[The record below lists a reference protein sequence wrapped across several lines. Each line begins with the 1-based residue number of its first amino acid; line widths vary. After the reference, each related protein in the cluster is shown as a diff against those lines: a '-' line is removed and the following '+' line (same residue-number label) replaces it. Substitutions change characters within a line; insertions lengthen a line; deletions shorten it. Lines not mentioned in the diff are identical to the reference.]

1 MLHSPLKTALAY
13 ECFQDQASSTLALPS
28 DHKLKTKGTGKQR
41 VQEQVMMTVK
51 RQKQKSS
58 VSSSVGHSNR
68 GSMYDGLSDGYGYG
82 TSRGSYYTKTQTGSS
97 NWGYPLYN
105 GTLKRDAESRRYS
118 SYSQMEGWASRAHS
132 KAVSP
137 RAGSDYC
144 FVHNIKS
151 SRSEP
156 DLYCEPPR
164 GTLRR
169 AQGSARAEHKATLN
183 RHSIYSSCS
192 TQQGTSRTSKKMPAR
207 ALSCPSSVCP
217 VSVPC
222 LSHISPVLHAHV
234 LCLSH
239 ISPGVPCSCPM
250 SVPCLSC
257 APHSCPMSVP
267 VSPGTPCSRPV
278 PVPVSPGQVYR
289 LGGIAKLVELLRS
302 QNQNVQRAAA
312 GALRNLVFKNPTNK
326 METRRQNGI
335 RECVSLLR
343 RTGNTEIQKQLTG
356 LLWNLSSTD
365 ELKEELIQEALP
377 VLTDCVIIPFSGWS
391 DGSCNRTREIIDP
404 EVFFNATGCLS
415 PAHPLSSLSP
425 AVLLGVFLRN
435 LSSAD
440 MGRQTMRNYPGLID
454 SVMTYAQNC
463 VASNRPDDKSVENCI
478 CILHNLSYRL
488 DAEVPNKYT
497 QLNHMARSVYMDKT
511 LTGCFNSRSG
521 KMENDEYGV
530 PLPEEDFK
538 PKGPSWLYHSD
549 AIRTYLSLMD
559 QSKKDATLEA
569 CAGALQNLTAS
580 RGLMSNAMSQLI
592 GLKEKGLPRIARLLQ
607 SNSSEVVRSGASLL
621 SNMSRHPVL
630 HKTMAHQVLPDV
642 SRLLSFQSGNTSSYG
657 EIMTSA
663 CYTLRNLIMSNPHL
677 GKSYLSSN
685 LINNVVSL
693 CRNGSCPKAAEAA
706 RLLLTDLWSNRELQS
721 VLKQVRTA
729 LLFLGV
735 RNSPG
740 LFNSQSGE
748 LGKVLIL

>member
-58 VSSSVGHSNR
+58 VSSSMGHSNR
-68 GSMYDGLSDGYGYG
+68 GSMYDSLADGYGYG
-82 TSRGSYYTKTQTGSS
+82 TSRGSYYAKTQTGNS

-105 GTLKRDAESRRYS
+105 GTLKRDVENRRYS
-118 SYSQMEGWASRAHS
+118 SYSQMEGWGSKHYS
-132 KAVSP
+132 KAAVCSP
-137 RAGSDYC
+137 ARAGSDYC
-144 FVHNIKS
+144 FVQNIKS

-164 GTLRR
+164 GTLRKT
-169 AQGSARAEHKATLN
+169 QMGSRAEHKATLN
-183 RHSIYSSCS
+183 RQSIYSSCS
-192 TQQGTSRTSKKMPAR
+192 TQQGTTRTSKKMPAR
-207 ALSCPSSVCP
+207 ALSCPSSNKADVVYAQPMMSSKQDVVYGQAQSSSKICGDEIDGGTMTIQKAIQ
-217 VSVPC
+217 
-222 LSHISPVLHAHV
+222 L
-234 LCLSH
+234 LCSSDDKYQAMGAYYLQHTCFQDES
-239 ISPGVPCSCPM
+239 
-250 SVPCLSC
+250 
-257 APHSCPMSVP
+257 AK
-267 VSPGTPCSRPV
+267 
-278 PVPVSPGQVYR
+278 QEVYR

-302 QNQNVQRAAA
+302 TNQNVQRAAA
-312 GALRNLVFKNPTNK
+312 GALRNLVFRNPTNK
-326 METRRQNGI
+326 IETRRQNGI

-391 DGSCNRTREIIDP
+391 DGGCNRTREIIDP
-404 EVFFNATGCLS
+404 EVFFNATGC
-415 PAHPLSSLSP
+415 
-425 AVLLGVFLRN
+425 LRN

-530 PLPEEDFK
+530 PLPEEDYK

-549 AIRTYLSLMD
+549 AIRTYLSLMEH
-559 QSKKDATLEA
+559 SKKDATLEA

-592 GLKEKGLPRIARLLQ
+592 GMKEKGLPRIARLLQ

-621 SNMSRHPVL
+621 SNMSRHPIL

-642 SRLLSFQSGNTSSYG
+642 SRLLSFQSGNTNSYG

-663 CYTLRNLIMSNPHL
+663 CYTLRNLILSNPHL
-677 GKSYLSSN
+677 GKSYLTSN
-685 LINNVVSL
+685 MLNNVVSL

-721 VLKQVRTA
+721 VLKQQGFDKNMMGSLAGTTFRT
-729 LLFLGV
+729 LSSRF
-735 RNSPG
+735 
-740 LFNSQSGE
+740 
-748 LGKVLIL
+748 

>member
-207 ALSCPSSVCP
+207 ALSCPSSNKPDVVYAQP
-217 VSVPC
+217 VMSCKQDGVYGQAQTGSKIC
-222 LSHISPVLHAHV
+222 GDEIDAGTMTIQKAIQL
-234 LCLSH
+234 LCSSDDKYQAMGAYYLQHTCFQDES
-239 ISPGVPCSCPM
+239 
-250 SVPCLSC
+250 
-257 APHSCPMSVP
+257 AK
-267 VSPGTPCSRPV
+267 
-278 PVPVSPGQVYR
+278 QEVYR

-404 EVFFNATGCLS
+404 EVFFNATGC
-415 PAHPLSSLSP
+415 
-425 AVLLGVFLRN
+425 LRN

-721 VLKQVRTA
+721 VLKQQGFDKNMMGSLAGTTFRT
-729 LLFLGV
+729 LSSRF
-735 RNSPG
+735 
-740 LFNSQSGE
+740 
-748 LGKVLIL
+748 

>member
-68 GSMYDGLSDGYGYG
+68 GSMYDGLADGYGYG
-82 TSRGSYYTKTQTGSS
+82 TSRGSYYTKTQTGNS

-105 GTLKRDAESRRYS
+105 GTLKREVENRRYS
-118 SYSQMEGWASRAHS
+118 SYSQMEGWGSKHYG
-132 KAVSP
+132 KAVCSP

-144 FVHNIKS
+144 FVQNIKS

-164 GTLRR
+164 GTLRKS
-169 AQGSARAEHKATLN
+169 QVGGRAEHKATLN
-183 RHSIYSSCS
+183 RQSIYSSCS
-192 TQQGTSRTSKKMPAR
+192 TQQGTTRTSKKMPAR
-207 ALSCPSSVCP
+207 ALSCPSSNKPDVVYAQPMMSCKQDAVYGQAQSSSKICGDEIDAGTMTIQKAIQLLCSSDDKYQAMGAYYLQHTCFQDESAKQEKLARIVTQGTVFTLSPQAAVAQVDGVWQDGSSHP
-217 VSVPC
+217 VSSSGC
-222 LSHISPVLHAHV
+222 KLL
-234 LCLSH
+234 
-239 ISPGVPCSCPM
+239 
-250 SVPCLSC
+250 
-257 APHSCPMSVP
+257 
-267 VSPGTPCSRPV
+267 PV
-278 PVPVSPGQVYR
+278 PHKPFSVS
-289 LGGIAKLVELLRS
+289 EL
-302 QNQNVQRAAA
+302 QCQR
-312 GALRNLVFKNPTNK
+312 
-326 METRRQNGI
+326 
-335 RECVSLLR
+335 
-343 RTGNTEIQKQLTG
+343 

-404 EVFFNATGCLS
+404 EVFFNATGC
-415 PAHPLSSLSP
+415 
-425 AVLLGVFLRN
+425 LRN

-642 SRLLSFQSGNTSSYG
+642 SRLLSFQSGNTSSYA

-685 LINNVVSL
+685 MLNNVVSL
-693 CRNGSCPKAAEAA
+693 CRNGVAQKQQRNHFLRDAPKE
-706 RLLLTDLWSNRELQS
+706 R
-721 VLKQVRTA
+721 
-729 LLFLGV
+729 G
-735 RNSPG
+735 
-740 LFNSQSGE
+740 
-748 LGKVLIL
+748 

>member
-68 GSMYDGLSDGYGYG
+68 GSMYDGLADGYGYG
-82 TSRGSYYTKTQTGSS
+82 TSRGSYYTKTQTGNSS
-97 NWGYPLYN
+97 WGYPLYN

-118 SYSQMEGWASRAHS
+118 SYSQMEGWASRAHG
-132 KAVSP
+132 KALCSP

-144 FVHNIKS
+144 FVQNIKS

-164 GTLRR
+164 GTLRK
-169 AQGSARAEHKATLN
+169 AHGGRAEHKATLN
-183 RHSIYSSCS
+183 RQSIYSSCS

-207 ALSCPSSVCP
+207 ALSCPSSNKADVVYAQP
-217 VSVPC
+217 VMSC
-222 LSHISPVLHAHV
+222 KQDGLYGQAQSGSKICGDEIDTGTMTIQKAIQL
-234 LCLSH
+234 LCSSDDKYQAMGAYYLQHTCFQDES
-239 ISPGVPCSCPM
+239 
-250 SVPCLSC
+250 
-257 APHSCPMSVP
+257 AK
-267 VSPGTPCSRPV
+267 
-278 PVPVSPGQVYR
+278 QEVYR

-404 EVFFNATGCLS
+404 EVFFNATGC
-415 PAHPLSSLSP
+415 
-425 AVLLGVFLRN
+425 LRN

-592 GLKEKGLPRIARLLQ
+592 GMKEKGLPRIARLLQ

-685 LINNVVSL
+685 LLNNVVSL

-721 VLKQVRTA
+721 VLKQQGFDKNMMGSLAGTTFRT
-729 LLFLGV
+729 LSSRF
-735 RNSPG
+735 
-740 LFNSQSGE
+740 
-748 LGKVLIL
+748 

>member
-68 GSMYDGLSDGYGYG
+68 GSIYDGLADGYGYG
-82 TSRGSYYTKTQTGSS
+82 TSRGSYYAKTQTGNSS
-97 NWGYPLYN
+97 WGYPLYN
-105 GTLKRDAESRRYS
+105 GTLKRDAENRRYS
-118 SYSQMEGWASRAHS
+118 SYSQMEGWGSKHYS
-132 KAVSP
+132 KAVCSP
-137 RAGSDYC
+137 ARAGSDYC
-144 FVHNIKS
+144 FVQNIKS

-164 GTLRR
+164 GTLRKS
-169 AQGSARAEHKATLN
+169 QVGGRAEHKATLN
-183 RHSIYSSCS
+183 RQSIYSSCS
-192 TQQGTSRTSKKMPAR
+192 TQQGTTRTSKKMPAR
-207 ALSCPSSVCP
+207 ALSCPSSNKPDVVYAQP
-217 VSVPC
+217 VMSCKQDAVYGQAQSSSKIC
-222 LSHISPVLHAHV
+222 GDEIDGGTMTIQKAIQL
-234 LCLSH
+234 LCSSDDKYQAMGAYYLQHTCFQDES
-239 ISPGVPCSCPM
+239 
-250 SVPCLSC
+250 
-257 APHSCPMSVP
+257 AK
-267 VSPGTPCSRPV
+267 
-278 PVPVSPGQVYR
+278 QEVYR

-302 QNQNVQRAAA
+302 TNQNVQRAAA

-326 METRRQNGI
+326 IETRRQNGI

-404 EVFFNATGCLS
+404 EVFFNATGC
-415 PAHPLSSLSP
+415 
-425 AVLLGVFLRN
+425 LRN

-538 PKGPSWLYHSD
+538 PKGPTWLYHSD

-580 RGLMSNAMSQLI
+580 RGLMSSAMSQLI

-642 SRLLSFQSGNTSSYG
+642 SRLLSFQSGNTNSYG

-677 GKSYLSSN
+677 GKSYLTSN
-685 LINNVVSL
+685 MLNNVVSL

-721 VLKQVRTA
+721 VLKQQGFDKNMMGSLAGTTFRT
-729 LLFLGV
+729 LSSRF
-735 RNSPG
+735 
-740 LFNSQSGE
+740 
-748 LGKVLIL
+748 

>member
-68 GSMYDGLSDGYGYG
+68 GSMYDGLADGYGYG
-82 TSRGSYYTKTQTGSS
+82 TSRGSYYTKTQTGNSS
-97 NWGYPLYN
+97 WGYPLYN
-105 GTLKRDAESRRYS
+105 GTLKRDVENRRYS
-118 SYSQMEGWASRAHS
+118 SYSQMEGWGSKHYS
-132 KAVSP
+132 KAVCSP
-137 RAGSDYC
+137 ARPGSDYC
-144 FVHNIKS
+144 FVQNIKS

-164 GTLRR
+164 GTLRKTQK
-169 AQGSARAEHKATLN
+169 AIQLLCSSDDKYQAMGAYYLQHTCFQDESAKQE
-183 RHSIYSSCS
+183 
-192 TQQGTSRTSKKMPAR
+192 
-207 ALSCPSSVCP
+207 
-217 VSVPC
+217 
-222 LSHISPVLHAHV
+222 
-234 LCLSH
+234 
-239 ISPGVPCSCPM
+239 
-250 SVPCLSC
+250 
-257 APHSCPMSVP
+257 
-267 VSPGTPCSRPV
+267 
-278 PVPVSPGQVYR
+278 VYR

-302 QNQNVQRAAA
+302 TNQNVQRAAA

-326 METRRQNGI
+326 IETRRQNGI

-404 EVFFNATGCLS
+404 EVFFNATGCL
-415 PAHPLSSLSP
+415 
-425 AVLLGVFLRN
+425 RN

-488 DAEVPNKYT
+488 DAEVPNRYT

-580 RGLMSNAMSQLI
+580 RGLIYISKQIRINDECFWSSACTLKVSLAVLIPCGLAARALDEGNVDIEMSNAMSQLI

-607 SNSSEVVRSGASLL
+607 SNSSDVVRSGASLL

-642 SRLLSFQSGNTSSYG
+642 SRLLSFQSGNTNSYS

-677 GKSYLSSN
+677 GKSYLTSN
-685 LINNVVSL
+685 MLNNVVSL
-693 CRNGSCPKAAEAA
+693 CRNGWILDERQQRFSSLSDSCGFF
-706 RLLLTDLWSNRELQS
+706 S
-721 VLKQVRTA
+721 
-729 LLFLGV
+729 FLEHP
-735 RNSPG
+735 N
-740 LFNSQSGE
+740 
-748 LGKVLIL
+748 

>member
-68 GSMYDGLSDGYGYG
+68 GSMYDGLADGYGYG
-82 TSRGSYYTKTQTGSS
+82 TSRGSYYTKTQTGNS

-105 GTLKRDAESRRYS
+105 GTLKRDVESRRYS

-132 KAVSP
+132 KALCSP

-144 FVHNIKS
+144 FVQNIKS

-164 GTLRR
+164 GTLRK
-169 AQGSARAEHKATLN
+169 AHGGGRAEHKATLN
-183 RHSIYSSCS
+183 RQSIYSSCS
-192 TQQGTSRTSKKMPAR
+192 TQQGTSRTSKKVPAR
-207 ALSCPSSVCP
+207 ALSCPSSNKPDVVYAQPMMSCKQDG
-217 VSVPC
+217 VYGQAQSSSKVDVKKIAFLEHLEQVDSL
-222 LSHISPVLHAHV
+222 LSQKKICGDEIDAGTMTIQKAIQL
-234 LCLSH
+234 LCSSDDKYQAMGAYYLQHTCFQDES
-239 ISPGVPCSCPM
+239 
-250 SVPCLSC
+250 
-257 APHSCPMSVP
+257 AK
-267 VSPGTPCSRPV
+267 
-278 PVPVSPGQVYR
+278 QEVYR

-326 METRRQNGI
+326 IETRRQNGI

-404 EVFFNATGCLS
+404 EVFFNATGCL
-415 PAHPLSSLSP
+415 
-425 AVLLGVFLRN
+425 RN

-454 SVMTYAQNC
+454 SVMTYTQNC
-463 VASNRPDDKSVENCI
+463 VASSRPDDKSVENCI

-569 CAGALQNLTAS
+569 FMDTSVVPQ
-580 RGLMSNAMSQLI
+580 MSNAMSQLI

-685 LINNVVSL
+685 LLNNVVSL

-721 VLKQVRTA
+721 VLKQQGFDKNMMGSLAGTTFRT
-729 LLFLGV
+729 LSSRF
-735 RNSPG
+735 
-740 LFNSQSGE
+740 
-748 LGKVLIL
+748 

>member
-68 GSMYDGLSDGYGYG
+68 GSMYDGLADGYGYG
-82 TSRGSYYTKTQTGSS
+82 TSRGSYYTKTQTGNSS
-97 NWGYPLYN
+97 WGYPLYN
-105 GTLKRDAESRRYS
+105 GTLKRDVESRRYS

-132 KAVSP
+132 KALCSP
-137 RAGSDYC
+137 RPGSDYC
-144 FVHNIKS
+144 FVQNIKS

-164 GTLRR
+164 GTLRK
-169 AQGSARAEHKATLN
+169 AHGGGRAEHKATLN
-183 RHSIYSSCS
+183 RQSIYSSCS
-192 TQQGTSRTSKKMPAR
+192 TQQGTSRTSKKVPAR
-207 ALSCPSSVCP
+207 ALSCPSSNKPDVVYAQPMMSCKQAG
-217 VSVPC
+217 VYGQAQSSSKIC
-222 LSHISPVLHAHV
+222 GDEIDAGTMTIQKAIQL
-234 LCLSH
+234 LCSSDDKYQAMGAYYLQHTCFQDES
-239 ISPGVPCSCPM
+239 
-250 SVPCLSC
+250 
-257 APHSCPMSVP
+257 AK
-267 VSPGTPCSRPV
+267 
-278 PVPVSPGQVYR
+278 QEVYR

-326 METRRQNGI
+326 IETRRQNGI

-404 EVFFNATGCLS
+404 EVFFNATGCL
-415 PAHPLSSLSP
+415 
-425 AVLLGVFLRN
+425 RN

-454 SVMTYAQNC
+454 SVMTYTQNC
-463 VASNRPDDKSVENCI
+463 VGSNRPDDKSVENCI

-497 QLNHMARSVYMDKT
+497 QLNHMARNVYMDKT

-685 LINNVVSL
+685 LLNNVVSL

-721 VLKQVRTA
+721 VLKQQGFDKNMMGSLAGTTFRT
-729 LLFLGV
+729 LSSRF
-735 RNSPG
+735 
-740 LFNSQSGE
+740 
-748 LGKVLIL
+748 

>member
-1 MLHSPLKTALAY
+1 MCL
-13 ECFQDQASSTLALPS
+13 C
-28 DHKLKTKGTGKQR
+28 
-41 VQEQVMMTVK
+41 
-51 RQKQKSS
+51 
-58 VSSSVGHSNR
+58 
-68 GSMYDGLSDGYGYG
+68 SMYDGLADGYGYG
-82 TSRGSYYTKTQTGSS
+82 TSRGSYYAKTQTGNSS
-97 NWGYPLYN
+97 WGYPMYN
-105 GTLKRDAESRRYS
+105 GTLKRDVENRRYS
-118 SYSQMEGWASRAHS
+118 SYSQMEGWGSKHYS
-132 KAVSP
+132 KAVCSP
-137 RAGSDYC
+137 TRAGSDYC
-144 FVHNIKS
+144 FVQNIKS

-164 GTLRR
+164 GTLRKS
-169 AQGSARAEHKATLN
+169 QVGGRAEHKATLN
-183 RHSIYSSCS
+183 RQSIYSSCS

-207 ALSCPSSVCP
+207 ALSCPSSNKPDVVYAQP
-217 VSVPC
+217 VMSCKQDVVYGQTQSGSKIC
-222 LSHISPVLHAHV
+222 GDEIDGGTMTIQKAIQL
-234 LCLSH
+234 LCSSDDKYQAMGAYYLQHTCFQDES
-239 ISPGVPCSCPM
+239 
-250 SVPCLSC
+250 
-257 APHSCPMSVP
+257 AK
-267 VSPGTPCSRPV
+267 
-278 PVPVSPGQVYR
+278 QEVYR

-302 QNQNVQRAAA
+302 PNQNVQRAAA

-326 METRRQNGI
+326 IETRRQNGI

-404 EVFFNATGCLS
+404 EVFFNATGCL
-415 PAHPLSSLSP
+415 
-425 AVLLGVFLRN
+425 RN

-454 SVMTYAQNC
+454 SVMTYSQNC

-521 KMENDEYGV
+521 KME
-530 PLPEEDFK
+530 
-538 PKGPSWLYHSD
+538 
-549 AIRTYLSLMD
+549 
-559 QSKKDATLEA
+559 
-569 CAGALQNLTAS
+569 
-580 RGLMSNAMSQLI
+580 MSNAMSQLI

-607 SNSSEVVRSGASLL
+607 SNSPEVVRSGASLL

-642 SRLLSFQSGNTSSYG
+642 SRLLSFQSGNTNSYG

-677 GKSYLSSN
+677 GKSYLTSN
-685 LINNVVSL
+685 MLNNVVSL
-693 CRNGSCPKAAEAA
+693 CRNGK
-706 RLLLTDLWSNRELQS
+706 RFQVTD
-721 VLKQVRTA
+721 K
-729 LLFLGV
+729 
-735 RNSPG
+735 
-740 LFNSQSGE
+740 
-748 LGKVLIL
+748 

>member
-1 MLHSPLKTALAY
+1 MIHSPLKTALAY

-68 GSMYDGLSDGYGYG
+68 GSMYDCLADGYGYG
-82 TSRGSYYTKTQTGSS
+82 TSRGSYYAKTQTGNS

-105 GTLKRDAESRRYS
+105 GTLKRDVENRRYS
-118 SYSQMEGWASRAHS
+118 SYSQMEGWGSKHYS
-132 KAVSP
+132 KAVCSP
-137 RAGSDYC
+137 TRAGSDYC
-144 FVHNIKS
+144 FVQNIKS

-164 GTLRR
+164 GTLRKS
-169 AQGSARAEHKATLN
+169 QVGGRAEHKATLN
-183 RHSIYSSCS
+183 RQSIYSSCS
-192 TQQGTSRTSKKMPAR
+192 TQQGTTRTSKKMPAR
-207 ALSCPSSVCP
+207 ALSCPSSNKPDVVYAQP
-217 VSVPC
+217 VMSGKQEVVYGQTHSSSRIC
-222 LSHISPVLHAHV
+222 GDEIDGGTMTIQKAIQL
-234 LCLSH
+234 LCSSDDKYQAMGAYYLQHTCFQDES
-239 ISPGVPCSCPM
+239 
-250 SVPCLSC
+250 
-257 APHSCPMSVP
+257 AK
-267 VSPGTPCSRPV
+267 
-278 PVPVSPGQVYR
+278 QEVYR

-302 QNQNVQRAAA
+302 TNQNVQRAAA
-312 GALRNLVFKNPTNK
+312 GALRNLVFRNPTNK
-326 METRRQNGI
+326 IETRRQNGI

-391 DGSCNRTREIIDP
+391 DSGCNRTREIIDP
-404 EVFFNATGCLS
+404 EVFFNATGC
-415 PAHPLSSLSP
+415 
-425 AVLLGVFLRN
+425 LRN

-580 RGLMSNAMSQLI
+580 RGLMSSAMSQLI
-592 GLKEKGLPRIARLLQ
+592 GVKEKGLPRIARLLQ

-621 SNMSRHPVL
+621 SNMSRHPIL

-642 SRLLSFQSGNTSSYG
+642 SRLLSFQSGNTNSYG

-677 GKSYLSSN
+677 GKCYLTSN
-685 LINNVVSL
+685 MLNNVVSL

-721 VLKQVRTA
+721 VLKQQGFDKNMMGSLAGTTFRT
-729 LLFLGV
+729 LSSRF
-735 RNSPG
+735 
-740 LFNSQSGE
+740 
-748 LGKVLIL
+748 

>member
-13 ECFQDQASSTLALPS
+13 ECFQEQASSTLALPS

-68 GSMYDGLSDGYGYG
+68 GSMYDGLADGYGYG
-82 TSRGSYYTKTQTGSS
+82 TSRGSYYTKTQTGNSS
-97 NWGYPLYN
+97 WGYPLYN

-118 SYSQMEGWASRAHS
+118 SYSQMEGWASRGHG
-132 KAVSP
+132 KALCSP

-144 FVHNIKS
+144 FVQNIKS

-164 GTLRR
+164 GTLRK
-169 AQGSARAEHKATLN
+169 AHGGGRAEHKATLN
-183 RHSIYSSCS
+183 RQSIYSSCS
-192 TQQGTSRTSKKMPAR
+192 TQQGASRTSKKMPAR
-207 ALSCPSSVCP
+207 ALSCPSSNKPDVVYAQP
-217 VSVPC
+217 VMSCKQDGLYGQAQAGSKICGDEIDAGTMTIQKAIQLLCSSDDKYQAMGAYYLQHTCFQDESAKQEVSRVPRR
-222 LSHISPVLHAHV
+222 AR
-234 LCLSH
+234 
-239 ISPGVPCSCPM
+239 G
-250 SVPCLSC
+250 
-257 APHSCPMSVP
+257 
-267 VSPGTPCSRPV
+267 GSRPV
-278 PVPVSPGQVYR
+278 QSPP
-289 LGGIAKLVELLRS
+289 LRGS
-302 QNQNVQRAAA
+302 AQHLESSAA
-312 GALRNLVFKNPTNK
+312 GFAFEGPRANPQNK

-404 EVFFNATGCLS
+404 EVFFNATGC
-415 PAHPLSSLSP
+415 
-425 AVLLGVFLRN
+425 LRN

-607 SNSSEVVRSGASLL
+607 SNSADVVRSGASLL

-685 LINNVVSL
+685 LLNNVVSL
-693 CRNGSCPKAAEAA
+693 CRNG
-706 RLLLTDLWSNRELQS
+706 
-721 VLKQVRTA
+721 
-729 LLFLGV
+729 
-735 RNSPG
+735 
-740 LFNSQSGE
+740 
-748 LGKVLIL
+748 

>member
-1 MLHSPLKTALAY
+1 MIHSPLKTALAY

-68 GSMYDGLSDGYGYG
+68 GSMYDCIADGYGYG
-82 TSRGSYYTKTQTGSS
+82 TSRGSYYAKTQTGNS

-105 GTLKRDAESRRYS
+105 GTLKRDVENRRYS
-118 SYSQMEGWASRAHS
+118 SYSQMEGWGSKHYS
-132 KAVSP
+132 KAVCSP
-137 RAGSDYC
+137 TRAGSDYC
-144 FVHNIKS
+144 FVQNIKS

-164 GTLRR
+164 GTLRKS
-169 AQGSARAEHKATLN
+169 QVGGRAEHKATLN
-183 RHSIYSSCS
+183 RQSIYSSCS
-192 TQQGTSRTSKKMPAR
+192 TQQGTTRTSKKMPAR
-207 ALSCPSSVCP
+207 ALSCPSSNKPDVVYAQP
-217 VSVPC
+217 V
-222 LSHISPVLHAHV
+222 
-234 LCLSH
+234 
-239 ISPGVPCSCPM
+239 M
-250 SVPCLSC
+250 SVCCHGMNPSKSIQLL
-257 APHSCPMSVP
+257 
-267 VSPGTPCSRPV
+267 CS
-278 PVPVSPGQVYR
+278 SDDKYQAMGAYYLQHTCFQDESAKQEVYR
-289 LGGIAKLVELLRS
+289 LGGI
-302 QNQNVQRAAA
+302 NVQRAAA
-312 GALRNLVFKNPTNK
+312 GALRNLVFRNPTNK
-326 METRRQNGI
+326 IETRRQNGI

-391 DGSCNRTREIIDP
+391 DGGCNRTREIIDP
-404 EVFFNATGCLS
+404 EVFFNC
-415 PAHPLSSLSP
+415 HR
-425 AVLLGVFLRN
+425 VN

-592 GLKEKGLPRIARLLQ
+592 GVKEKGLPRIARLLQ

-642 SRLLSFQSGNTSSYG
+642 SRLLSFQSGNTNSYG

-677 GKSYLSSN
+677 GKCYLTSN
-685 LINNVVSL
+685 MLNNVVSL

-721 VLKQVRTA
+721 VLKQRSR
-729 LLFLGV
+729 LGV
-735 RNSPG
+735 CKGICIMHVSLPC
-740 LFNSQSGE
+740 FQDGE
-748 LGKVLIL
+748 

>member
-13 ECFQDQASSTLALPS
+13 ECFQEQASSTLALPS

-68 GSMYDGLSDGYGYG
+68 GSMYDGLADGYGYG
-82 TSRGSYYTKTQTGSS
+82 TSRSSYYTKTQTGNS

-118 SYSQMEGWASRAHS
+118 SYSQMEGWASRAHC
-132 KAVSP
+132 KAVGSP

-144 FVHNIKS
+144 FVQNIKS

-164 GTLRR
+164 GTLRK
-169 AQGSARAEHKATLN
+169 AHGGGRAEHKAALH
-183 RHSIYSSCS
+183 RQSIYSSCS

-207 ALSCPSSVCP
+207 ALSCPSSNKPDVVYAQP
-217 VSVPC
+217 VMSCKQDGVYGQAQSGSKIC
-222 LSHISPVLHAHV
+222 GDEIDAGTMTIQKAIQL
-234 LCLSH
+234 LCSSDDKYQAMGAYYLQHTCFQDES
-239 ISPGVPCSCPM
+239 
-250 SVPCLSC
+250 
-257 APHSCPMSVP
+257 AK
-267 VSPGTPCSRPV
+267 
-278 PVPVSPGQVYR
+278 QEVYR

-404 EVFFNATGCLS
+404 EVFFNATGCL
-415 PAHPLSSLSP
+415 
-425 AVLLGVFLRN
+425 RN

-463 VASNRPDDKSVENCI
+463 VASSRPDDKSVENCI

-580 RGLMSNAMSQLI
+580 RGLMSNAMSQVI

-721 VLKQVRTA
+721 VLKQQGFDKNMMGSLAGTTFRT
-729 LLFLGV
+729 LSSRF
-735 RNSPG
+735 
-740 LFNSQSGE
+740 
-748 LGKVLIL
+748 